1 MSHPGRVLSRLLFGL
16 LLIELLLGS
25 RTALA
30 LLPTLG
36 GPDIEAALEAGRTG
50 VAQEDFGEE
59 WRVPLPDGEIVVTT
73 PFARLAQAARQAA
86 LKGDPLS
93 DKQRA
98 EQLDR
103 GKGRIQLMV
112 TMRGGS
118 VDFARWFQP
127 VLMVGDK
134 EVKPSF
140 VQNERTALRL
150 EDGHFAARNVYVFPL
165 EGIPPR
171 GTVTLVV
178 QHSVDRKVVLRAP
191 VDLSKMR

>member
-1 MSHPGRVLSRLLFGL
+1 MSWAGLALLLLGL
-16 LLIELLLGS
+16 LLGP
-25 RTALA
+25 RAALA

-36 GPDIEAALEAGRTG
+36 DADIEAALEAGRQG

-140 VQNERTALRL
+140 VQNERTGLRL
-150 EDGHFAARNVYVFPL
+150 EDGRFAARNVYVFPL

-178 QHSVDRKVVLRAP
+178 QHSVERKVVLRAP
-191 VDLSKMR
+191 LDLSKMR